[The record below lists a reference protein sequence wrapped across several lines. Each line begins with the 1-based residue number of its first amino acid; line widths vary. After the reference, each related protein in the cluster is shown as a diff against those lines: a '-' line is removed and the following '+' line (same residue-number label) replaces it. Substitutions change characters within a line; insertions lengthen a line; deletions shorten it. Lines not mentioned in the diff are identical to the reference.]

1 MKLHLID
8 TTDRHGRAIMLFV
21 NPDDSRIHEIV
32 APHELR
38 K

>member
-1 MKLHLID
+1 MKQYLID
-8 TTDRHGRAIMLFV
+8 TTDRDGRAIVLFV
-21 NPDDSRIHEIV
+21 NYDDSRIHEIV